1 MVEILKSKVLVGFL
15 IFIVGIVYFNACTLD
30 NKSVMEEGTKDNF
43 VVLNEN

>member
-30 NKSVMEEGTKDNF
+30 NKNVMEEGPKDNF
-43 VVLNEN
+43 VVFNEI